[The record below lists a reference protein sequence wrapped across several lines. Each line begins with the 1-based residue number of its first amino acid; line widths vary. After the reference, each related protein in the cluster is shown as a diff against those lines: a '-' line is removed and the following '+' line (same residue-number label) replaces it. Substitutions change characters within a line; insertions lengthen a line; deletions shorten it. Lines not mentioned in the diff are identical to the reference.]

1 MLKYEGSRPVVC
13 LKGIQPLLLKII
25 DYHRFSP
32 QKGLIQ
38 VTEYL
43 GVMGLM
49 AKLQQI
55 LTTLFQ
61 RVRAVCSLES

>member
-1 MLKYEGSRPVVC
+1 MVC

-55 LTTLFQ
+55 FTLFQ